1 MSKMSNLHLQL
12 QEARANDPEDEG
24 YHYQCYLEHLQE
36 QEEKDSVLTIKTE
49 KNEQRNQSNQQPNL
63 QEVI

>member
-36 QEEKDSVLTIKTE
+36 QELLTKQKE